1 MSTARAVPQSVSPL
15 LAQYLDF
22 LRDQQGVSQATIV
35 IRRLAV
41 RRFLQFLGRRLT
53 PSQLRQLSAKRI
65 HDYIIRHSSGLTRAS
80 RKHLT
85 SSLRSFLR
93 FAHVR
98 GYLPRD
104 LVDAVPVLATWRL
117 AHLPRGLSWEQ
128 VQSLLKAPDRRTA
141 VGRRDYAMLL
151 LVATY
156 GVRIGQVTAL
166 TRHDIHWHEQTI
178 AFAPSKGGKPLKFPL
193 EKSVAQA
200 LLAYLRRDRGPA
212 PFDEVF
218 LTIRGARRPL
228 GVNNHLGAALKTY
241 YRRAGIKASVIGT
254 HAIRH
259 AVATRLLEKG
269 ASIKTIADLLGHR
282 DIGTTYIY
290 TKVDLMQLRTLAG
303 QWPEVRP

>member
-41 RRFLQFLGRRLT
+41 RRFLQFLGHRLT

-65 HDYIIRHSSGLTRAS
+65 HDYIIRNSSGLTRAS

-128 VQSLLKAPDRRTA
+128 VQLLLKAPDRRTA

-178 AFAPSKGGKPLKFPL
+178 AFAPSKGGKPLKVPL

-200 LLAYLRRDRGPA
+200 LLAYLRRDRGQA

-218 LTIRGARRPL
+218 LTIRGSRRPL

-241 YRRAGIKASVIGT
+241 YRRAGIRASVIGT

-290 TKVDLMQLRTLAG
+290 TKVDLAQLRTLAG

>member
-1 MSTARAVPQSVSPL
+1 MAALAIPQSPSSL
-15 LAQYLDF
+15 LAQYLAF
-22 LRDQQGVSQATIV
+22 LRDQQGVSPATIT
-35 IRRLAV
+35 IRRLIV
-41 RRFLQFLGRRLT
+41 RPFLQSIGRRAT
-53 PSQLRQLSAKRI
+53 PSQLHQLSAKRI
-65 HDYIIRHSSGLTRAS
+65 HDYIIRHSAALTRAS

-117 AHLPRGLSWEQ
+117 AHLPRGLSWDQ
-128 VQSLLKAPDRRTA
+128 VQRLLKAPDRRTA

-166 TRHDIHWHEQTI
+166 KRRDIHWHEQTI
-178 AFAPSKGGKPLKFPL
+178 VFAPSKGGKPLKFPL
-193 EKSVAQA
+193 ERSVAEA
-200 LLAYLRRDRGPA
+200 LLAYLRRDRGVA

-218 LTIRGARRPL
+218 LTVKGARRPL
-228 GVNNHLGAALKTY
+228 GVNNHLGPALKAY
-241 YRRAGIKASVIGT
+241 YQRAGIEASVIGT

-259 AVATRLLEKG
+259 AVATRWLERG

-282 DIGTTYIY
+282 HIDTTYIY
-290 TKVDLMQLRTLAG
+290 TKVNLTQLRTLAA

>member
-1 MSTARAVPQSVSPL
+1 MATARAVSHSPTPL
-15 LAQYLDF
+15 LAQYLAF
-22 LRDQQGVSQATIV
+22 LREQQGVSLATIT
-35 IRRLAV
+35 IRRLMV
-41 RRFLQFLGRRLT
+41 RPFLQSLGRHAT
-53 PSQLRQLSAKRI
+53 PSQLHRLSAKSI
-65 HDYIIRHSSGLTRAS
+65 HDYIISHSAGLTRAS

-104 LVDAVPVLATWRL
+104 LVSAVPVLASWRL
-117 AHLPRGLSWEQ
+117 AHLPRGLSWKQ
-128 VQSLLKAPDRRTA
+128 VQRLLKAPDRRTA

-166 TRHDIHWHEQTI
+166 RRHDIHWHEQTI

-193 EKSVAQA
+193 EKSVAEA
-200 LLAYLRRDRGPA
+200 LLAYLRRDRGPVL
-212 PFDEVF
+212 FDEVF
-218 LTIRGARRPL
+218 LTIRGVRRPL
-228 GVNNHLGAALKTY
+228 GMNNHLGTALKSY
-241 YRRAGIKASVIGT
+241 YQRAGIKASVIGT

-259 AVATRLLEKG
+259 AVATRLLERG

-282 DIGTTYIY
+282 HIETTYIY
-290 TKVDLMQLRTLAG
+290 TKVDLTQLRTLAG
-303 QWPEVRP
+303 QWPEVRS

>member
-1 MSTARAVPQSVSPL
+1 MSTARAVPQSASPL

-41 RRFLQFLGRRLT
+41 RRFLRFIGRRVT
-53 PSQLRQLSAKRI
+53 PSQLRQLGAKRI

-98 GYLPRD
+98 GYLPHD

-128 VQSLLKAPDRRTA
+128 VQLLLKAPDRRTA
-141 VGRRDYAMLL
+141 VGRRDYAMLR

-228 GVNNHLGAALKTY
+228 GVNNHLGSALKTY
-241 YRRAGIKASVIGT
+241 YQRAGIRALAIGT

-259 AVATRLLEKG
+259 AVATRLIERG

-282 DIGTTYIY
+282 HIGTTYIY
-290 TKVDLMQLRTLAG
+290 TKVDLTQLRTLAG